1 MPPKPKVLHFF
12 PDAHIMGGIQ
22 KYLTLILPELTRN
35 GRYDISI
42 ACTDQSPMY
51 HELASQGVRVYG
63 IPFPL
68 KKPSLLRSLLSKPM
82 LRTLNVYYHLR
93 LARIIREEN
102 PDLVHV
108 HDGRVENALIKK
120 MGYPLVYTY
129 HGYGHLYNLESAV
142 SSFHR
147 AYYKLVRPLFQNMIP
162 SLDGMTIVSDYERRR
177 IFKEHFVPQDF
188 PVELIHN
195 GIQLSELR
203 QRAEQTNKEALRQS
217 LNIPPEAKVV
227 TFICRLVESKNARA
241 FLRLAEKL
249 IREPAITEPL
259 YFLVAGSGPLSPE
272 FEMAFSENAALSAQ
286 GKFLGYRQDVPE
298 LLSISDLAVNTSLN
312 EGFGLAVL
320 EQITCACPFVAYA
333 VGGIS
338 EVADMPAL
346 AQSLV
351 DADDEIGLFNAAV
364 QLLNLDSH
372 DKKILCDNMVRQSE
386 KFDISKT
393 MRQLEAFYER
403 VLTPSKN

>member
-1 MPPKPKVLHFF
+1 MPKPKVLHFF
-12 PDAHIMGGIQ
+12 PDSHVFGGIQ
-22 KYLTLILPELTRN
+22 KYLTLVLPELTRN

-42 ACTDQSPMY
+42 VCTDQSPMY
-51 HELASQGVRVYG
+51 HQLAAQGIRVYG

-68 KKPSLLRSLLSKPM
+68 KKPSLLRSLFCKPL
-82 LRTLNVYYHLR
+82 LRTINLYNHMQ
-93 LARIIREEN
+93 LARILRKEN

-129 HGYGHLYNLESAV
+129 HGYGHLYNLESAA
-142 SSFHR
+142 SAFHR
-147 AYYKLVRPLFQNMIP
+147 SYYKLMRPLFQNMIP
-162 SLDGMTIVSDYERRR
+162 ALDGMTIVSDYERRR
-177 IFKEHFVPQDF
+177 ILKEQFVPFDF
-188 PVELIHN
+188 PVELIYN
-195 GIQLSELR
+195 GIHLDELR
-203 QRAEQTNKEALRQS
+203 QRAAGTDKEEFRQS
-217 LNIPPEAKVV
+217 LNIPQDVKVV
-227 TFICRLVESKNARA
+227 TFICRLVESKNVRA
-241 FLRLAEKL
+241 FLRLAERL
-249 IREPAITEPL
+249 IHDSRIRDPL
-259 YFLVAGSGPLSPE
+259 YFLVAGSGPLASE
-272 FEMAFSENAALSAQ
+272 FEAAFSENAALSNRGQ
-286 GKFLGYRQDVPE
+286 FLGYRQDVPE

-338 EVADMPAL
+338 EVADSPGL
-346 AQSLV
+346 SQSLV
-351 DADDEIGLFNAAV
+351 AADDEPALLNAAI
-364 QLLNLDSH
+364 QLLNLKEH

-403 VLTPSKN
+403 MLTVSKN